1 VSTNPP
7 PPGGSDLLASA
18 QAAAGAERA
27 RAELNRRLAADRR
40 NRILTLLVLIAVAG
54 AAWWWLR
61 PRAVTTRVRVWD
73 RPIAADLKVT
83 GPTLGVSPNGRWFV
97 LAWAE
102 GPRIW
107 WMRGGREAQG
117 RFRFDAPVELA
128 DRTYPFAAFDEDPPK
143 AAIDDGGQVALAWMT
158 RPSSR
163 EEGSVI
169 AVARPNLDRDGGVDI
184 TRIEGADPA
193 GFLLCESIQYD
204 DDGGLLA
211 VWIDAGPP
219 AESKGEQGTL
229 QCATA
234 TAQGPF
240 EHVTTLADS
249 ICSCCRT
256 SIAWLGPDTFALSWR
271 GVDARNSRDVRF
283 AVLHEQGVDGS
294 GIPVLG
300 ADSRA
305 TVREDGWVIEGCPSQ
320 GPVVAA
326 AGERA
331 AWIAWFTEGTP
342 KGLSLARMEP
352 MRSLDGLRWSASRT
366 YAVDPREKA
375 AYPYVATLSS
385 GRPFVVFEGPTP
397 EGGRALYARR
407 MTRKGLSPAQRFTT
421 STRVSRPVAARFGT
435 DTALVLWQEAD
446 ETGAR
451 MSLAEWKGL

>member
-1 VSTNPP
+1 MSTNPP
-7 PPGGSDLLASA
+7 VPGGPDLLGTANV
-18 QAAAGAERA
+18 AAGAERA

-40 NRILTLLVLIAVAG
+40 KRILTLLLLIAIAG

-61 PRAVTTRVRVWD
+61 PRTETSPVRIWD
-73 RPIAADLKVT
+73 RAIAGDTKVT

-102 GPRIW
+102 GPRVW
-107 WMRGGREAQG
+107 WMRGSREAQG

-128 DRTYPFAAFDEDPPK
+128 DRIHPFAAFDEDPPK
-143 AAIDDGGQVALAWMT
+143 AAVDDGGQVAIAWMT
-158 RPSSR
+158 RPESR
-163 EEGSVI
+163 QEGSVI
-169 AVARPNLDRDGGVDI
+169 AVARPNLERDGGIDV

-219 AESKGEQGTL
+219 ASSKGEQGTL

-234 TAQGPF
+234 TTQGAF
-240 EHVTTLADS
+240 ERVTTLADS
-249 ICSCCRT
+249 VCSCCRT
-256 SIAWLGPDTFALSWR
+256 SIAWLGPDTFALAWR
-271 GVDARNSRDVRF
+271 GVDARNARDVRF
-283 AVLHEQGVDGS
+283 AVLHEQGIDGS
-294 GIPVLG
+294 GTPMLG

-326 AGERA
+326 AGENA
-331 AWIAWFTEGTP
+331 AWITWYTEGTP

-352 MRSLDGLRWSASRT
+352 QRGLDGLRWTTSQT
-366 YAVDPREKA
+366 HAVDPREKA
-375 AYPYVATLSS
+375 AYPFVATLSS

-397 EGGRALYARR
+397 EGGRALYARH
-407 MTRKGLSPAQRFTT
+407 MTRKGLSPAKRFTT
-421 STRVSRPVAARFGT
+421 STRVSRPVAARFGM

-451 MSLAEWKGL
+451 MALAEWKGL